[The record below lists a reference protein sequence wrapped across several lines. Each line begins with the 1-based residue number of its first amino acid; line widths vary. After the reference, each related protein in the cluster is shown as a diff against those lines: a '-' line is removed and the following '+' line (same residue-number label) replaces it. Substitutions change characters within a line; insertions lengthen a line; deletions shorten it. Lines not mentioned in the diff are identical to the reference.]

1 MTDSQKTTDG
11 EEKLGFQA
19 EVARLLHIM
28 THSVY
33 SEKEVFL
40 RELVSNASD
49 ACDKLRYL
57 ALTTPGLISEG
68 HEFAVTV
75 TSDAKAGTL
84 TISDN
89 GIGMNREDLIENL
102 GTIARSG
109 TASFVEQL
117 EKTEKTDKDAK
128 EAKDKSVKDAVSLIG
143 QFGVGFY
150 SAFMVADTVDV
161 LSRKAGEETAWHWSS
176 DGLGAFTIKSAEKR
190 EPGTDVILHLR
201 KGDKS
206 FLEANELRRI
216 IKTYSDHI
224 SMPIRLVEV
233 KDGKESEPE
242 TVNEAS
248 ALWARPKSEI
258 TPEQY
263 RECYHHLAH
272 AFDESWLT
280 LHYKAEGKIEYD
292 VMLFVPSS
300 RPFDLFDPE
309 RSNHVKLYVRRV
321 FITDDCKELLP
332 AYLRFLRGVVDS
344 ADLALNISREM
355 LQNNPL
361 LATIRNGVT
370 KKVLTELEKKAKK
383 QPEEYA
389 TFWKTFG
396 AVLKEGL
403 YEDFERRK
411 ELLALSRFN
420 STKADG
426 LTSLE
431 DYVSRMPKG
440 QKDIYY
446 ITGDSLESLKR
457 SPHLEGF
464 RARGIEVL
472 LLTDPVDDF
481 WLAQVP
487 DFDGKPFRSIT
498 RGAPD
503 FSEVETKEEDQ
514 DKSGNK
520 EDAPSDSAMATLA
533 AAFKQVLGESVK
545 DVRATDR
552 LRESAV
558 CLVADEGDLDVHLQR
573 LLKSHDRLDSL
584 KPKILEINPRHALI
598 RSMVEQVQTQGG
610 VDKIADHI
618 HLLFDQARIVEGE
631 PLTDPVG
638 FSKRLASM
646 MAKGL
651 KA

>member
-117 EKTEKTDKDAK
+117 EKSETSEKET
-128 EAKDKSVKDAVSLIG
+128 KDKSAKDAVSLIG

-150 SAFMVADTVDV
+150 SAFMVAGNVDV

-176 DGLGAFTIKSAEKR
+176 DGLGAFTIKPAEKR

-201 KGDKS
+201 KSDRS
-206 FLEANELRRI
+206 FLETNELRRI

-233 KDGKESEPE
+233 KDGKEGEAE

-263 RECYHHLAH
+263 KECYHHLAH
-272 AFDESWLT
+272 AFDDPWLT

-332 AYLRFLRGVVDS
+332 AYLRFMRGVIDS

-361 LATIRNGVT
+361 LATIRSGVT
-370 KKVLTELEKKAKK
+370 KKVLAELEKKAKK

-389 TFWKTFG
+389 IFWKTFG

-420 STKADG
+420 STKDDG

-446 ITGDSLESLKR
+446 ITGDSLEGLKR

-487 DFDGKPFRSIT
+487 DFDDKPFRSIT

-503 FSEVETKEEDQ
+503 FSEIETKEEEK
-514 DKSGNK
+514 DKAGNK
-520 EDAPSDSAMATLA
+520 EDAPSDSAIATLT
-533 AAFKQVLGESVK
+533 AAFKQVLAVFPSQTK
-545 DVRATDR
+545 SADVRNAESPNDKPER
-552 LRESAV
+552 LRIRLGELAV
-558 CLVADEGDLDVHLQR
+558 LQG
-573 LLKSHDRLDSL
+573 SL
-584 KPKILEINPRHALI
+584 SPRHQLSQ
-598 RSMVEQVQTQGG
+598 R
-610 VDKIADHI
+610 
-618 HLLFDQARIVEGE
+618 
-631 PLTDPVG
+631 
-638 FSKRLASM
+638 
-646 MAKGL
+646 
-651 KA
+651 